1 MKSQTVSFCF
11 LIEIMFY
18 DAETNMSWSVLKVCQ
33 TFVFN
38 IRADSSTVSDFALS
52 YG

>member
-38 IRADSSTVSDFALS
+38 IRADSSAASDNANAP
-52 YG
+52 G